1 MDARAQAAR
10 EHHHA
15 ARHEERL
22 AAQHREQR
30 DALVRDLYATG
41 DWSYKQ
47 LATAVGCTPELIAKI
62 IRPQRLNRQP

>member
-1 MDARAQAAR
+1 M
-10 EHHHA
+10 
-15 ARHEERL
+15 
-22 AAQHREQR
+22 
-30 DALVRDLYATG
+30 RDLYATG